1 MGWFRGFK
9 LQSIINDNVEI
20 LNFNITQ
27 ANIDDR
33 TPLEKKSF
41 R

>member
-9 LQSIINDNVEI
+9 LQSIINDKGEI
-20 LNFNITQ
+20 LNFIITQ

-41 R
+41 